1 LAQDADRITRDPGH
15 RAYLDNELTSRGT
28 RLEALDDWGD
38 DSHPGQLLTYL
49 RGWVSQGER
58 LKIAERSRRS
68 RAQKARDGLVPGSGP
83 APYGFRYDRDKRTHV
98 IDEEKMVWV
107 RKIFAM
113 VADGKSLYEVAKY
126 LQRVGAP
133 SPRGGQWHRFTI
145 RNMILRDSYAGTYYW
160 GKEKRTYFNVTEI
173 ENGEKVYKRRSTREI
188 RPRTEWIEVQV
199 PDSGIPPE
207 TIARARERVES
218 NVAWKPSNNDGLTWE
233 LSGGVAVCGECG
245 HRLRTCNQS
254 NAKRKRY
261 RYYSCPQAKDKC
273 SHTKLHRKEELEQK
287 VGERLADTIEDSTWE
302 SLVNRTLDQKVR
314 DLEDMRRGS
323 PGETRERL
331 YKQVETL
338 QGKLT
343 RVEELYFDE
352 VIDRERFDS
361 KKKEIDE
368 GIAAIKSE
376 LDEIQDIDETIQ
388 VAEDLRRFLLD
399 NRYILFGSGPAID
412 WITTHALF
420 APHTFLTP
428 EDQDQVDWITPEK
441 RQDYYRRMK
450 LKVEVYQDDEP
461 TLEISGIPVC
471 QNGSIRNSPSR

>member
-1 LAQDADRITRDPGH
+1 MFASNTSPLRWPKRIVLGTVGIFLLVQVLIRVLRRAAPGPMPSRLAP
-15 RAYLDNELTSRGT
+15 
-28 RLEALDDWGD
+28 
-38 DSHPGQLLTYL
+38 LLTTPL
-49 RGWVSQGER
+49 RLR
-58 LKIAERSRRS
+58 LFGSPKRVLDRARVTPSMRVLEVGPGPGVYTVPLALRVASSR
-68 RAQKARDGLVPGSGP
+68 
-83 APYGFRYDRDKRTHV
+83 
-98 IDEEKMVWV
+98 E
-107 RKIFAM
+107 
-113 VADGKSLYEVAKY
+113 DGK
-126 LQRVGAP
+126 
-133 SPRGGQWHRFTI
+133 
-145 RNMILRDSYAGTYYW
+145 
-160 GKEKRTYFNVTEI
+160 
-173 ENGEKVYKRRSTREI
+173 
-188 RPRTEWIEVQV
+188 
-199 PDSGIPPE
+199 
-207 TIARARERVES
+207 
-218 NVAWKPSNNDGLTWE
+218 
-233 LSGGVAVCGECG
+233 
-245 HRLRTCNQS
+245 
-254 NAKRKRY
+254 
-261 RYYSCPQAKDKC
+261 AKDKC

-287 VGERLADTIEDSTWE
+287 VGERLADTIEDSAWE

-331 YKQVETL
+331 CRQVETL

-368 GIAAIKSE
+368 GIAAIKSD

-450 LKVEVYQDDEP
+450 LKVEVYQEDEP
-461 TLEISGIPVC
+461 KLEISGIRVC
-471 QNGSIRNSPSR
+471 QNGSIRDSSSR

>member
-1 LAQDADRITRDPGH
+1 
-15 RAYLDNELTSRGT
+15 
-28 RLEALDDWGD
+28 
-38 DSHPGQLLTYL
+38 
-49 RGWVSQGER
+49 
-58 LKIAERSRRS
+58 
-68 RAQKARDGLVPGSGP
+68 
-83 APYGFRYDRDKRTHV
+83 
-98 IDEEKMVWV
+98 M
-107 RKIFAM
+107 
-113 VADGKSLYEVAKY
+113 
-126 LQRVGAP
+126 
-133 SPRGGQWHRFTI
+133 
-145 RNMILRDSYAGTYYW
+145 
-160 GKEKRTYFNVTEI
+160 
-173 ENGEKVYKRRSTREI
+173 
-188 RPRTEWIEVQV
+188 
-199 PDSGIPPE
+199 
-207 TIARARERVES
+207 
-218 NVAWKPSNNDGLTWE
+218 
-233 LSGGVAVCGECG
+233 
-245 HRLRTCNQS
+245 
-254 NAKRKRY
+254 
-261 RYYSCPQAKDKC
+261 
-273 SHTKLHRKEELEQK
+273 
-287 VGERLADTIEDSTWE
+287 
-302 SLVNRTLDQKVR
+302 
-314 DLEDMRRGS
+314 
-323 PGETRERL
+323 RERL

-376 LDEIQDIDETIQ
+376 LDEIQNIDETIQ

-471 QNGSIRNSPSR
+471 QNGSIRNNPFR